1 MILSL
6 NCLIGKKKRLF
17 WDIKKTAVGIG
28 ILNQKIEDEC
38 GWACPIYYLL
48 VGSLFTKNRERIN

>member
-6 NCLIGKKKRLF
+6 NCIIGSKKRIF

-28 ILNQKIEDEC
+28 ILNKKI
-38 GWACPIYYLL
+38 
-48 VGSLFTKNRERIN
+48 